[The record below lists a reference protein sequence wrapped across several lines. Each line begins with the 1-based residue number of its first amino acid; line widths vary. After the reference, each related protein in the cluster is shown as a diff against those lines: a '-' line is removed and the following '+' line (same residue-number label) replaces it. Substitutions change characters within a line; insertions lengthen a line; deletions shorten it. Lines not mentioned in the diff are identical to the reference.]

1 MGFDL
6 RRSDYCDGDPGSA
19 AASFDDRKH
28 SRRELSA
35 EGTPKGRIVARQGGG
50 GRVATAFGSPGL
62 RYAQNAP
69 KSGAGLRSSRGHR
82 KPFVRVQGGGI
93 FNRRK
98 GELQPALTLRK
109 TGPVAIQDAAHDAR
123 GLPGDFRGPLNRLH
137 AFSTV
142 SEKRGRQ
149 VITHASHLKQ
159 IGGNL

>member
-82 KPFVRVQGGGI
+82 KPFVRIQGGGI

-98 GELQPALTLRK
+98 GE
-109 TGPVAIQDAAHDAR
+109 
-123 GLPGDFRGPLNRLH
+123 
-137 AFSTV
+137 FSTGV
-142 SEKRGRQ
+142 DSFFAPPENELNCPADSRP
-149 VITHASHLKQ
+149 
-159 IGGNL
+159 